1 MEAEYVATFEV
12 TKGVD
17 LLPLL
22 LFCDNNE
29 KMT

>member
-1 MEAEYVATFEV
+1 MEAKYVATSEV
-12 TKGVD
+12 TKEVD

-29 KMT
+29 EMT